1 MIALVAGA
9 TGAVG
14 QRLGELLASTGWT
27 VIGLS
32 RSGGA
37 GTIAV
42 DLADPSDY
50 RDKLGGLAGV
60 THLFYAA
67 QIRGGGAADNAA
79 MLENLLD
86 AIEQPTLVHVHL
98 VHGTRYYGSHL
109 GAFPTPAR
117 EDHARHAGAN
127 FYFDQQDLVRAR
139 QRGKVWSWTISRP
152 HTFCDVLSARRS
164 LPRLIAVYAAILR
177 ELDEPLYF
185 PGTAANYRA
194 LYQCT
199 DVAHLARAILWMAT
213 TPGCANHAFNI
224 TNGAG
229 FRWETLWPLLAAA
242 LDMAPGPVRT
252 VELASFMADK
262 APVWDRVVA
271 RHRLAPTR
279 FSDAALWSYGDYV
292 FTPGWDIL
300 SDTTKVRRFGFAE
313 HVDNAAMFRGCFE
326 RFRADRLIP

>member
-1 MIALVAGA
+1 MIGLVAGA

-14 QRLGELLASTGWT
+14 RRLGELLASTGWT

-32 RSGGA
+32 RSGA
-37 GTIAV
+37 DATIAV
-42 DLADPSDY
+42 DLADPDDC
-50 RDKLGGLAGV
+50 RTKLGGLAGV

-67 QIRGGGAADNAA
+67 QIRGGGAAANAT

-117 EDHARHAGAN
+117 EDDARHAGAN
-127 FYFDQQDLVRAR
+127 FYFDQQDLVIAR
-139 QRGKVWSWTISRP
+139 QRGKAWSWSISRP
-152 HTFCDVLSARRS
+152 HTFCDVLPAQRS
-164 LPRLIAVYAAILR
+164 LPRLIAVYGAILR
-177 ELDEPLYF
+177 ELGEPLYF
-185 PGTAANYRA
+185 PGTASNYGA
-194 LYQCT
+194 VYQCT
-199 DVAHLARAILWMAT
+199 DVPHLARAILWMAT
-213 TPGCANHAFNI
+213 TPGCANQAFNI
-224 TNGAG
+224 TNGDG
-229 FRWETLWPLLAAA
+229 FRWETLWPWLAAA

-252 VELASFMADK
+252 VELAGFMIDK

-279 FSDAALWSYGDYV
+279 FSDTAQWSYGDYV
-292 FTPGWDIL
+292 FTSGWDIL
-300 SDTTKVRRFGFAE
+300 SDTSKIRRFGFVE
-313 HVDNAAMFRGCFE
+313 RVDDAAMFGGCFE